1 MNKKVYSEEEL
12 VKRSREGDE
21 GAFRILVD
29 KYRDMLMGTA
39 YLILRDRQLTEEVV
53 QETVF
58 KMWKHLPS
66 LRDES
71 SLKPWLMRIVV
82 NEANQQFR
90 KKKVATVPLEEASEV
105 PDTGNNIDELL
116 IQGENHQLLR
126 ESLASLS
133 PEQKEVI
140 ILRYFSDLTVP
151 EIAAAISTPEGTIRS
166 RLSRAL
172 DKLYMII
179 SNGDNH

>member
-1 MNKKVYSEEEL
+1 MNDYPEEEL
-12 VKRSREGDE
+12 VKRSRKGDE
-21 GAFRILVD
+21 GAFRILVE

-39 YLILRDRQLTEEVV
+39 YLILRDRQLTEEIV
-53 QETVF
+53 QETVL
-58 KMWKHLPS
+58 KMWKKLPS
-66 LRDES
+66 LRDSS
-71 SLKPWLMRIVV
+71 SLKPWLMRILI

-90 KKKVATVPLEEASEV
+90 KKKIATVPLEEASEI
-105 PDTGNNIDELL
+105 PDASNIDESL

-126 ESLASLS
+126 EAMASLS

-151 EIAAAISTPEGTIRS
+151 EIAAATSIPEGTIRS

-172 DKLYMII
+172 DRLYMTIG
-179 SNGDNH
+179 SEDNY